1 VSNTSCFSSY
11 KVGNYSSL
19 AYVRFEVLIVVNM
32 KSSILQD
39 VILIVW

>member
-1 VSNTSCFSSY
+1 MSNTSCFSSY
-11 KVGNYSSL
+11 KIGNFSGL

-32 KSSILQD
+32 KSSVFQD